1 MFSQFFRRCSTSAG
15 PEETPARGFSG
26 SCAARRGLDGR
37 KQGCLTEGTLV
48 LRAIYEKCRRV
59 NDARRTP
66 PPAGSDLCPVRVL
79 PHLLS
84 ELPQVQPDIRRVPR
98 QAQLVQHARVLEHGV
113 VHLPEFSLG
122 RCALRRLGGLIG
134 VLESLRLREGAED
147 VTDLGT
153 QFLLDRLDPSV
164 CLCAFRTR
172 EISVAEESD
181 LRERRSSDVVRRRP
195 VRQRLVF

>member
-1 MFSQFFRRCSTSAG
+1 
-15 PEETPARGFSG
+15 
-26 SCAARRGLDGR
+26 
-37 KQGCLTEGTLV
+37 
-48 LRAIYEKCRRV
+48 
-59 NDARRTP
+59 
-66 PPAGSDLCPVRVL
+66 
-79 PHLLS
+79 
-84 ELPQVQPDIRRVPR
+84 
-98 QAQLVQHARVLEHGV
+98 